1 MIKKTSLSAE
11 VKAGAL
17 KGFLHKAFG
26 KNVVLEN
33 NDSMVLHGV
42 IENGVVNIDSRAV
55 LLTINGET
63 VMVATNDDYSDKFE
77 YDVTNTIYGTL
88 N

>member
-1 MIKKTSLSAE
+1 MIKKTALSAE
-11 VKAGAL
+11 VKVETL

-26 KNVVLEN
+26 ENVVLEN
-33 NDSMVLHGV
+33 NDGMVLRGV
-42 IENGVVNIDSRAV
+42 IERGVVRIDTRAV

-77 YDVTNTIYGTL
+77 YDVTNAIYNTL

>member
-1 MIKKTSLSAE
+1 MIKKTALSAE

-26 KNVVLEN
+26 ENVVLEN
-33 NDSMVLHGV
+33 NDGMVLHGV

-55 LLTINGET
+55 LLTINSET

-77 YDVTNTIYGTL
+77 YDVTNAIYGIL